1 MCHSK
6 MTVLDGWSTIGKL
19 VDLLWHTT
27 IENTETYLTEGN
39 STKATL
45 SHTIEDFLP
54 LSAQCAP
61 RGYWMN
67 PTTMQWVKAGDG
79 VLEYMDKNSKQQHL
93 IGATHLSTSTIES
106 KSRKFIPPVEWQ
118 TTLSAKVVLSTSNE
132 NLSKDLFY
140 KVNSFVTVNGTVKQ
154 VAEPQEHLVITGTK
168 DLVSHSPINA
178 FLLNTHALHNY
189 QHLAAVIP
197 PSLHSQ
203 LNVSLITDHEII
215 CLNAAKAVHA
225 KKVTEDSEPNITPEK
240 PVQTPAFDGA
250 KRGSKRKGKGKE
262 KGKAT
267 VIGNTQVI

>member
-1 MCHSK
+1 DRSDLGSYVIFQHGNQPCVDKVVEILSPHKHPNIASHIAISK
-6 MTVLDGWSTIGKL
+6 L
-19 VDLLWHTT
+19 
-27 IENTETYLTEGN
+27 
-39 STKATL
+39 
-45 SHTIEDFLP
+45 DFLP
-54 LSAQCAP
+54 QIHPQLHVPC
-61 RGYWMN
+61 M
-67 PTTMQWVKAGDG
+67 KF
-79 VLEYMDKNSKQQHL
+79 
-93 IGATHLSTSTIES
+93 TIPDI
-106 KSRKFIPPVEWQ
+106 KI
-118 TTLSAKVVLSTSNE
+118 VVLSMDV
-132 NLSKDLFY
+132 LC
-140 KVNSFVTVNGTVKQ
+140 TVNVQHDCSTSACNAVKQ

-240 PVQTPAFDGA
+240 PVQAPAFDGA